1 MLPAV
6 VRGSIVLR
14 PGVTVSLACTCDTGV
29 MSGDIRSLL
38 TLKGDIV
45 VVVVVLLNCDGHGFA
60 SMLLF
65 EYLFEAKPCKEQNI
79 FESENTFSVE
89 KKNKILK
96 T

>member
-45 VVVVVLLNCDGHGFA
+45 VVVVVVVLLNCDGHGFA
-60 SMLLF
+60 SILLF
-65 EYLFEAKPCKEQNI
+65 ECLFEAKPCKKQNF
-79 FESENTFSVE
+79 FES
-89 KKNKILK
+89 
-96 T
+96 

>member
-45 VVVVVLLNCDGHGFA
+45 VVGLAPAHRQNRVRGHRTG
-60 SMLLF
+60 SKHLWTSGRHLR
-65 EYLFEAKPCKEQNI
+65 
-79 FESENTFSVE
+79 
-89 KKNKILK
+89 NKIK
-96 T
+96 RK